1 MESLGSRLALSQHY
15 IVLLPRTRVT
25 LFSHTSRNVF
35 LPRCFSVFCALH
47 LSVSDCSWEVE
58 AQSSVLFKLSSGELF
73 TSTWIGTSFF
83 VQLGGS
89 KSVLFISLGPLYVYG
104 KVYLRLLFNWIVL
117 LCKPEMT
124 FSPEK
129 TLRVIFSLLCLAVIQ
144 LLSFVSLLFFCTVI
158 LNTLH

>member
-1 MESLGSRLALSQHY
+1 M
-15 IVLLPRTRVT
+15 
-25 LFSHTSRNVF
+25 
-35 LPRCFSVFCALH
+35 
-47 LSVSDCSWEVE
+47 
-58 AQSSVLFKLSSGELF
+58 
-73 TSTWIGTSFF
+73 
-83 VQLGGS
+83 
-89 KSVLFISLGPLYVYG
+89 LFISLGPLYVYG